1 MSKEMETNL
10 TEEEYLRKHLES
22 LEQNKNTDPVQSAP
36 KQQTTVKVEQSKASD
51 LHYFAFDTKEFPCGI
66 FYPPGST
73 IQVRAAQVKEIQ
85 AYSMVDDNNFY
96 DIVEKMNDMLSSCV
110 RIKHM
115 DGTIGSYL
123 DLRDPDRY
131 YLIFLIRELTFQK
144 GSVLTTK
151 VNCSCGLETPIE
163 LRRQNFKFYDPSER
177 ILEFF
182 DPASSSF
189 RFEIKTGQVFNLAPP
204 TIGVQKSFT
213 EYIVKENAEK
223 RKPNLSFLKIIPFM
237 LPERNSITIEGIKAK
252 LEDFQKM
259 DDIPFQFL
267 NSAVEKLTFGIEKL
281 QSQCQCGL
289 EIHTDMIF
297 PNGPSAVF
305 VVHDA
310 FEQFIKE

>member
-1 MSKEMETNL
+1 L
-10 TEEEYLRKHLES
+10 
-22 LEQNKNTDPVQSAP
+22 
-36 KQQTTVKVEQSKASD
+36 
-51 LHYFAFDTKEFPCGI
+51 
-66 FYPPGST
+66 
-73 IQVRAAQVKEIQ
+73 
-85 AYSMVDDNNFY
+85 
-96 DIVEKMNDMLSSCV
+96 
-110 RIKHM
+110 
-115 DGTIGSYL
+115 
-123 DLRDPDRY
+123 
-131 YLIFLIRELTFQK
+131 
-144 GSVLTTK
+144 
-151 VNCSCGLETPIE
+151 
-163 LRRQNFKFYDPSER
+163 
-177 ILEFF
+177 
-182 DPASSSF
+182 SF

-237 LPERNSITIEGIKAK
+237 LHDRSSITIEGIKAK
-252 LEDFQKM
+252 LDEFQKM